1 MNASAAG
8 TAPPGFF
15 HQVMTIVGRDLLRE
29 RRSGEVLWVTLPFGA
44 IALLLV
50 PLAIGTDAP
59 TLQRIGPGMFWVIV
73 MLFGVLIAIRQTSA
87 ETLAQ
92 RDMVALTGLDPAA
105 IFIGRA
111 AASFLLLMVF
121 EAVLGSVTIVLY
133 DVAPAGWAVLPV
145 VLVLAAIGLAFLGT
159 LAASIV
165 STGRSATALVPL
177 LVAPLSVPLLLGA
190 TQALEAIRLG
200 RSSLPWV
207 LLMAIVG
214 LLLAVAGVLSAR
226 PLQETA

>member
-1 MNASAAG
+1 MTSFD
-8 TAPPGFF
+8 APSFLQ
-15 HQVMTIVGRDLLRE
+15 QVKTIIKRDLLRE

-73 MLFGVLIAIRQTSA
+73 MLFGVLIAIRHTSA
-87 ETLAQ
+87 EVQAQ
-92 RDMVALTGLDPAA
+92 RDVVILTGLDPAA
-105 IFIGRA
+105 IFVGRA
-111 AASFLLLMVF
+111 TASFLLLVVF
-121 EAVLGSVTIVLY
+121 QVTLGLVTVVLY
-133 DVAPAGWAVLPV
+133 NVALTGWVVLPV
-145 VLVLAAIGLAFLGT
+145 VFFLAASGLALLGT
-159 LAASIV
+159 LAAGIV
-165 STGRSATALVPL
+165 STGRSANALVPL

-190 TQALEAIRLG
+190 TQALEAVRFG
-200 RSSLPWV
+200 NTSLPWL

-214 LLLAVAGVLSAR
+214 LLLLVAGVLSAR